1 MKYTKEQRLDIGRQ
15 VYYGEI
21 SKYQAAELYDIGP
34 QTARDYMRLYR
45 NENHLPPRRCHN
57 ASNDSRYVRLSD
69 LSETDS
75 LEAYE
80 AMSKD
85 ELIQELVKA
94 RIAGQVKKRL
104 RSERGWYSD
113 SLQQQEYQVILELS
127 GEFPVKLLCK
137 MMGINRSSFYYW
149 KKRLSDPAPRT
160 KKLFDNI
167 QLFSEYHMKYPSHG
181 YRWLN
186 AKLRLDTGLI
196 LSDQYA
202 HRCCKIAG
210 IKSKSKH
217 YKYKKP
223 GDPGR
228 VFPNLLSAQ
237 INIDGPLQC
246 IVSDMTAFYVK
257 GTYYEL
263 TLYMD
268 LWNNEIVSH
277 ALSGKRGDRMTYIN
291 GLKDLLELKKTH
303 PEYQMILHSDQGS
316 VYTSKAYNDLLPM
329 YVDRS
334 MSRAGT
340 PTDNAAM
347 ESINGWIKAEL
358 FTDLHITGEKPIEEE
373 IDDYIVFFNEQRPA
387 YSLNYLTPKQ
397 YREAQ
402 CRLMG
407 CLSLTSDHK

>member
-1 MKYTKEQRLDIGRQ
+1 M
-15 VYYGEI
+15 
-21 SKYQAAELYDIGP
+21 
-34 QTARDYMRLYR
+34 
-45 NENHLPPRRCHN
+45 
-57 ASNDSRYVRLSD
+57 
-69 LSETDS
+69 
-75 LEAYE
+75 
-80 AMSKD
+80 
-85 ELIQELVKA
+85 
-94 RIAGQVKKRL
+94 
-104 RSERGWYSD
+104 
-113 SLQQQEYQVILELS
+113 ILELS

-137 MMGINRSSFYYW
+137 MMSINRSSFYYW

-160 KKLFDNI
+160 KKIFDNI

-202 HRCCKIAG
+202 HKCCKIAG

-358 FTDLHITGEKPIEEE
+358 FTDLHITGEKPVEEK

-397 YREAQ
+397 YREANA
-402 CRLMG
+402 G
-407 CLSLTSDHK
+407 